1 MTPSEISPIQ
11 HKLQITLS
19 ENRINKLAE
28 ITGFLTRHRKIL
40 PYPLV
45 ISLLTALGKDSNAE
59 TLQDI
64 YRKFNEMTGLNV
76 SRHAWREQVI
86 KQEFVRLLIWLFKRS
101 LVEMTKKALSFVP
114 ESPFARFEHIWLHD
128 GSSQAVVDRLAEILP
143 GRFKPV
149 SPAAIEMHATMDL
162 LNDNLVRLDLTED
175 TYSERACLPPLPH
188 DLSDTLMLK
197 DAGYFD
203 LVDFMAVDDRNG
215 HFVCRAPQNINPVV
229 HKAIRSDGKNCHRVE
244 GQKLKDILSHF
255 PKDGCMDLDV
265 EWPRASGW
273 IFRLVVVW
281 SGKKQKW
288 TFIVTNLGREN
299 FSMNDVFLVYRLRWQ
314 IELFFKEIK
323 SYACWHRF
331 NTGCTT
337 LVISLI
343 LASFIVVVL
352 KRSLAHAAEQGMDKE
367 ISTRKVL
374 MSGTHIFGDLMLAL
388 LELNR
393 RHVFRDLKKLLEFWQ
408 KNGQRE
414 HPARDRRCGRSALS
428 LTALGYA

>member
-149 SPAAIEMHATMDL
+149 SPAAIEIHATMDGS
-162 LNDNLVRLDLTED
+162 V
-175 TYSERACLPPLPH
+175 ER
-188 DLSDTLMLK
+188 
-197 DAGYFD
+197 
-203 LVDFMAVDDRNG
+203 
-215 HFVCRAPQNINPVV
+215 
-229 HKAIRSDGKNCHRVE
+229 
-244 GQKLKDILSHF
+244 
-255 PKDGCMDLDV
+255 
-265 EWPRASGW
+265 
-273 IFRLVVVW
+273 
-281 SGKKQKW
+281 
-288 TFIVTNLGREN
+288 
-299 FSMNDVFLVYRLRWQ
+299 
-314 IELFFKEIK
+314 
-323 SYACWHRF
+323 
-331 NTGCTT
+331 
-337 LVISLI
+337 
-343 LASFIVVVL
+343 
-352 KRSLAHAAEQGMDKE
+352 
-367 ISTRKVL
+367 
-374 MSGTHIFGDLMLAL
+374 
-388 LELNR
+388 
-393 RHVFRDLKKLLEFWQ
+393 
-408 KNGQRE
+408 
-414 HPARDRRCGRSALS
+414 
-428 LTALGYA
+428 